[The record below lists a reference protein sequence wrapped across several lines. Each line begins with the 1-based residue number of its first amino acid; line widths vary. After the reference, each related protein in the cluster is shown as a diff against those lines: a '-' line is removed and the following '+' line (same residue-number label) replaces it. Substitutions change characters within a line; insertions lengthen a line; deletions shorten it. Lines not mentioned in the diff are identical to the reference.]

1 MPTPTEQAETPVSE
15 TSDLT
20 ADQQIQDLLVDEFE
34 EEAEDTT
41 PTETEK
47 DETLPQEEAETED
60 EQSED
65 KADQEEA
72 EEAATWAEALGLD
85 DSQIVLDDDGNF
97 KSVITKVEGKTQQV
111 DLKELVKGYQIDSYN
126 TLKSE
131 ALTAERQRFEQQANQ
146 QAAELQQRIGQAN
159 ALVSNMEQQ
168 IVGEFNSIDWEQ
180 LRQADPAEYAA
191 QRQDYAVKYNNV
203 QQMTQN
209 IQLEQQHLQQEQAN
223 KVQQANNARL
233 QSEAQLVLKEHP
245 EWENPEVRD
254 KELGSMRGLLQDKYG
269 YTAEEISR
277 VDDHRIIKIA
287 GDLQAYHAIKKEG
300 APKLEKKVPKYS
312 KPISNRKS
320 GRNTKAK
327 KLDTLYKKAAGSSNR
342 KLKDDAI
349 EQLLLNS

>member
-41 PTETEK
+41 PTEPEK

-269 YTAEEISR
+269 YTAE
-277 VDDHRIIKIA
+277 
-287 GDLQAYHAIKKEG
+287 
-300 APKLEKKVPKYS
+300 
-312 KPISNRKS
+312 
-320 GRNTKAK
+320 
-327 KLDTLYKKAAGSSNR
+327 
-342 KLKDDAI
+342 
-349 EQLLLNS
+349 